1 MQANNSGRTALSAQS
16 SGTPSQSTISSS
28 GKQQVVEL
36 SGYVIILVKN
46 VEGKIKLY
54 GSPPDRDNLEVGDEI
69 LEVNG
74 LTLENISYA
83 EIIRHIY
90 ECIKS
95 CTICLRVRKKN
106 DTRLAWDIGNSVQE
120 AFVIAVEEHA
130 RERLKRLAALN
141 RVTPVDITEVSKT
154 LQQTKGGTQSTQKQ
168 DLSFLNE
175 ASPIYVTS
183 FTSTQITCSSSTVTT
198 ATAATA
204 GLITSSTIAPTASA
218 TATGITTTSA
228 IVHSAV
234 PQSSTGAVAADRNAN
249 QTSAAI
255 VSATAAAAA
264 AAAAPTKLANHSGS
278 SNVYQ
283 QQQMPQQPTSAAKPA
298 IAGKAQQQPPPPLTL
313 QFQQQQAAQVAQL
326 AQLQNLQTPTIAT
339 SLQHLAVAEE
349 EDDDDDLIGVAG
361 NYCSIN
367 FIKYNNKHAQLPP
380 ATSAVVLPAAA
391 ASQLQRQQ
399 LQQLQQQQQQQLQL
413 RQTKSH
419 PHIPPPLQIPSTIL
433 VDAQTSTS
441 PLAATAVGNLKAPL
455 TAAPAKS
462 TTATAT
468 TTATTAASAA
478 TAAAGSTTPT
488 TEYST
493 AISSSHL
500 QQAFASAA
508 AADQQQQQQLFNN
521 NNIAASTLGAAA
533 ALSNNNNKAV
543 PGVIVDQPTAGGGA
557 VAAAAGGS
565 GPYGSNISSNCDL
578 LISNNIQPPRREL
591 LTTLNDDGRH
601 FDGDAA
607 NSNNNINKQSAS
619 GSSNSNNDLLNNT
632 TNLYDNKQIQQLRSS
647 SPNSSISKGRTEL
660 LLGDQSLR
668 QEIRPRRRSGSSI
681 VVIDGDD
688 LKPCLPDD
696 YISSQHYRQHSGESK
711 EIDQEMLTMLS
722 VNQDNGPHRE
732 MAVDCPDNFIA
743 RNKTPPRYP
752 PPHRPP
758 QPPTQY
764 KSNNSTPQ
772 QQTPTATHTSNGGGN
787 KKALPTP
794 NNKYAATSS
803 NPNGTASGEEFELVA
818 IDGGLLQR
826 AGSSSFS
833 SSYEDSIGKSSFDSI
848 AYCHLHNKQ
857 NNNINSLNN
866 NNINN
871 KHYNNTSNSS
881 NSSTPTKRGGGG
893 ITGGA
898 GDSTGSN
905 GSSPGVNEAPLIE
918 GLSGGP
924 PEYELLPLSMCKQ
937 VAASLLDP
945 PSGKHRELPVDVP
958 DSFIEIVKTPPRY
971 PPPPHLSSLSS
982 QLSSNSSTST
992 ANTTLTHINSSSNSS
1007 TNNHTNNNGS
1017 HTNDN
1022 SFSPTCSSVS
1032 GSYSALASISATGIA
1047 TLSACSPLST
1057 DHKSKSASTKSTS
1070 GCHPL
1075 KQLVKQKSLI
1085 SLGSLSGSAEKL
1097 DKSTAAATQR
1107 QQPQPQVPTGGGT
1120 SAVDGCLVS
1129 KSAKTSSSKRNDEL
1143 NGSVKPVPPPRD
1155 HLRVEKDGRLI
1166 NRTPAPQLPDRRL
1179 GSSGA
1184 GAPQQI
1190 AQIVEPTLE
1199 QLDSIKKYQEQ
1210 LRRRREEEER
1220 IAQQNEFLRNSLRGS
1235 RKLKALQDNK
1245 AAAQQQPAAER
1256 VSGVENEA
1264 YMDDEEVEKINGY
1277 GELIAALTRLQNQLT
1292 KSGMSTLA
1300 NRVMAAHNV
1309 LSSAGVAHALAARAA
1324 VLQRRRPRVANPV
1337 SVNATTLQKDIVELL
1352 TQSNSAAAIELG
1364 NLLTSHEMEGLLLA
1378 HDRVATLTDAT
1389 PSPILSGSSSPQQTS
1404 TGAPVPLPKSAA
1416 VRGTAVPPPVV
1427 PPPLAQRSAMPL
1439 PQNMTAPPV
1448 PPQHGGFMKQPM
1460 RADSP
1465 PLSACFGTLND
1476 QNDNIRI
1483 IQIEKSTEPLGA
1495 TVRNEGE
1502 AVVIGRIVRG
1512 GAAEKSGLLHEGDEI
1527 LEVNGQELR
1536 GKTVNEVC
1544 ALLSSMQGTLT
1555 FLIVPAGSPPPGG
1568 GHRENA
1574 VLHVRAHFDYD
1585 PEDDL
1590 YIPCRELGISFQKGD
1605 VLHVISRDDPN
1616 WWQAYRE
1623 GEEDQT
1629 LAGLIPSQSFQHQ
1642 RETMKL
1648 AIAEEAG
1655 LARSRGK
1662 DSSKG
1667 ATLLCARKGR
1677 KKKKKASSEA
1687 GYPLYATTAPDETD
1701 PEEILTYE
1709 EVALYYPRATHKR
1722 PIVLIGPPN
1731 IGRHEL
1737 RQRLM
1742 ADSDRFSAAVPHTS
1756 RARREGEVPG
1766 VDYHFIT
1773 RQAFEADILA
1783 RRFVEHGEYEKA
1795 YYGTSLEAIRT
1806 VVASGKICVLNLHP
1820 QSLKLLRASDLKPYV
1835 VLVAPPSL
1843 DKLRQKKIRN
1853 GEPFKEEELKDIIAT
1868 ARDMEARWGH
1878 LFDMIIINNDTDRA
1892 YQQLL
1897 AEINSLEREPQWV
1910 PASWV
1915 HNNRDES

>member
-1 MQANNSGRTALSAQS
+1 MQANSSGRTALSAQS

-154 LQQTKGGTQSTQKQ
+154 LQQTKGGSQSTQKQ

-204 GLITSSTIAPTASA
+204 GLITASTIAPTASA

-228 IVHSAV
+228 IVHASA
-234 PQSSTGAVAADRNAN
+234 PQSSTGAADRNAN

-255 VSATAAAAA
+255 VSASAAAAA
-264 AAAAPTKLANHSGS
+264 AAAAATKLANHSGS
-278 SNVYQ
+278 TNVYQ
-283 QQQMPQQPTSAAKPA
+283 QQQLSQQQQQPTAAKPA
-298 IAGKAQQQPPPPLTL
+298 NAGKAQQQPPPPLTL

-326 AQLQNLQTPTIAT
+326 AQLQNLQTPTIAS

-391 ASQLQRQQ
+391 ASHLQRQQ
-399 LQQLQQQQQQQLQL
+399 LQQLQQQQL

-441 PLAATAVGNLKAPL
+441 PLAATAVGHLKAPL
-455 TAAPAKS
+455 AAATAKP
-462 TTATAT
+462 TTATAAA
-468 TTATTAASAA
+468 TATIAATAATA
-478 TAAAGSTTPT
+478 AAAGSTTPT

-508 AADQQQQQQLFNN
+508 AADQQQQQLYNN
-521 NNIAASTLGAAA
+521 NNKTAPTLGAAA
-533 ALSNNNNKAV
+533 ALSNNNNKAA

-557 VAAAAGGS
+557 GVSAAAAGGS

-591 LTTLNDDGRH
+591 LTTLNEDGRH

-607 NSNNNINKQSAS
+607 NSNNINKQSAS
-619 GSSNSNNDLLNNT
+619 GSSISNDLLNNT

-758 QPPTQY
+758 Q
-764 KSNNSTPQ
+764 S
-772 QQTPTATHTSNGGGN
+772 
-787 KKALPTP
+787 
-794 NNKYAATSS
+794 
-803 NPNGTASGEEFELVA
+803 
-818 IDGGLLQR
+818 
-826 AGSSSFS
+826 
-833 SSYEDSIGKSSFDSI
+833 KSS
-848 AYCHLHNKQ
+848 
-857 NNNINSLNN
+857 
-866 NNINN
+866 
-871 KHYNNTSNSS
+871 
-881 NSSTPTKRGGGG
+881 
-893 ITGGA
+893 
-898 GDSTGSN
+898 
-905 GSSPGVNEAPLIE
+905 
-918 GLSGGP
+918 
-924 PEYELLPLSMCKQ
+924 
-937 VAASLLDP
+937 
-945 PSGKHRELPVDVP
+945 
-958 DSFIEIVKTPPRY
+958 
-971 PPPPHLSSLSS
+971 
-982 QLSSNSSTST
+982 
-992 ANTTLTHINSSSNSS
+992 
-1007 TNNHTNNNGS
+1007 
-1017 HTNDN
+1017 
-1022 SFSPTCSSVS
+1022 
-1032 GSYSALASISATGIA
+1032 
-1047 TLSACSPLST
+1047 
-1057 DHKSKSASTKSTS
+1057 STKSTSGS

-1085 SLGSLSGSAEKL
+1085 SLGSLSGSSEKL

-1120 SAVDGCLVS
+1120 SAVDGCLVG
-1129 KSAKTSSSKRNDEL
+1129 KSAKTSSKRNDEL

-1179 GSSGA
+1179 GSSGV

-1245 AAAQQQPAAER
+1245 AVAQQQQPASAER
-1256 VSGVENEA
+1256 VTGVENEA
-1264 YMDDEEVEKINGY
+1264 YLDDEEAEKINGY

-1292 KSGMSTLA
+1292 KNGMSTMA
-1300 NRVMAAHNV
+1300 SRVSTAHNV

-1337 SVNATTLQKDIVELL
+1337 SVNATSLQKDIVELL

-1404 TGAPVPLPKSAA
+1404 TSAPVPLPKSAA

-1448 PPQHGGFMKQPM
+1448 PPPHGGFMKQPM

-1742 ADSDRFSAAVPHTS
+1742 ADSDRFSAAVPLFYLLEEKLKKDTS